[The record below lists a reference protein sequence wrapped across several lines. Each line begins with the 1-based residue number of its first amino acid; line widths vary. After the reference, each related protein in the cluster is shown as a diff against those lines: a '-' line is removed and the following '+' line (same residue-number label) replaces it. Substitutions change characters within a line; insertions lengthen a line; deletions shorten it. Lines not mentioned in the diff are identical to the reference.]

1 MPSPF
6 RPLTKLPIEL
16 RLQIGMLLVFHPRH
30 TTVVYNGGLW
40 RACKESREVILK
52 HAHID
57 DLLRAQEQYFIKYR
71 SGEEYQADWPGG
83 EEAVHLAILTIAE
96 GNQEW
101 HLVAY
106 PARDVSLRQDRSW
119 KYIYRY
125 PYNPPLHIPANVYGT
140 ELWRIIKD
148 FAIEFDQSWS
158 INRPGNIYDLSE
170 ENSARGYLEKLLF
183 DRAHHR
189 NFDGLENIWLIDK
202 GAMWSRHPHQYY
214 CTSDAEELQ
223 EAPTPEHQIVAVYR
237 GCDTEYVEVSLEQCS
252 HKTADGMAPS
262 SKGFVEK
269 LGLESNFVALPPL
282 AQMRSSP
289 KKDSATLARRSVEV
303 GHGVFFFSFN
313 HIQ

>member
-1 MPSPF
+1 MRF
-6 RPLTKLPIEL
+6 
-16 RLQIGMLLVFHPRH
+16 
-30 TTVVYNGGLW
+30 
-40 RACKESREVILK
+40 SR
-52 HAHID
+52 
-57 DLLRAQEQYFIKYR
+57 
-71 SGEEYQADWPGG
+71 
-83 EEAVHLAILTIAE
+83 
-96 GNQEW
+96 
-101 HLVAY
+101 
-106 PARDVSLRQDRSW
+106 SLRKTKSGIWWPTRLGIFLCVRTENW
-119 KYIYRY
+119 IYIYRY

-170 ENSARGYLEKLLF
+170 ENFARGYLEKLFF

-214 CTSDAEELQ
+214 CTSDAEGLQ
-223 EAPTPEHQIVAVYR
+223 EVPTLEHEIVAVYR
-237 GCDTEYVEVSLEQCS
+237 GCDAEYVEVSWEQCS

-269 LGLESNFVALPPL
+269 LDLESDFVALPPS

-303 GHGVFFFSFN
+303 GHGVFFSSFN
-313 HIQ
+313 HIE

>member
-57 DLLRAQEQYFIKYR
+57 DWLRAQEQYFIKYR
-71 SGEEYQADWPGG
+71 SGEEYQADWLGG

-96 GNQEW
+96 EDQEW

-106 PARDVSLRQDRSW
+106 PARDISL
-119 KYIYRY
+119 
-125 PYNPPLHIPANVYGT
+125 PNVYGT

-170 ENSARGYLEKLLF
+170 ENFARGYLEKLFF

-214 CTSDAEELQ
+214 CTSDAEGLQ
-223 EAPTPEHQIVAVYR
+223 EVPTLEHEIVAVYR
-237 GCDTEYVEVSLEQCS
+237 GCDAEYVEVSWEQCS

-269 LGLESNFVALPPL
+269 LDLESDFVALPPS

-303 GHGVFFFSFN
+303 GHGVFFSSFN
-313 HIQ
+313 HIE

>member
-6 RPLTKLPIEL
+6 LLLTKLPIEP

-40 RACKESREVILK
+40 RACEESREVILK

-57 DLLRAQEQYFIKYR
+57 DWLRAQEQYFIKYR
-71 SGEEYQADWPGG
+71 SGEEYQADLPGG
-83 EEAVHLAILTIAE
+83 EEAVHLALLTIAE
-96 GNQEW
+96 GDQEW

-106 PARDVSLRQDRSW
+106 PARDLISTALKYGVSC
-119 KYIYRY
+119 
-125 PYNPPLHIPANVYGT
+125 
-140 ELWRIIKD
+140 IIKD

-158 INRPGNIYDLSE
+158 INRPGNIYGLSE

-214 CTSDAEELQ
+214 CTSDVEGLQ
-223 EAPTPEHQIVAVYR
+223 EAPTPEHEIVAVYR
-237 GCDTEYVEVSLEQCS
+237 GCDAEYVEVAWEQCS

-269 LGLESNFVALPPL
+269 LGLESDFVALPPS

-289 KKDSATLARRSVEV
+289 KKDSATLARRLVQV
-303 GHGVFFFSFN
+303 GHGLLFSSFN

>member
-1 MPSPF
+1 MSRTHPPNSQMEVF
-6 RPLTKLPIEL
+6 GEL
-16 RLQIGMLLVFHPRH
+16 AR
-30 TTVVYNGGLW
+30 
-40 RACKESREVILK
+40 SRERSYSNMHTSTIGSGPKNNTLSNIGRVRNIKRTGQAGKRRFIL
-52 HAHID
+52 
-57 DLLRAQEQYFIKYR
+57 RFSR
-71 SGEEYQADWPGG
+71 
-83 EEAVHLAILTIAE
+83 
-96 GNQEW
+96 
-101 HLVAY
+101 
-106 PARDVSLRQDRSW
+106 SLRKTKSGICMAYHQ
-119 KYIYRY
+119 
-125 PYNPPLHIPANVYGT
+125 
-140 ELWRIIKD
+140 D

-158 INRPGNIYDLSE
+158 INRPGNIYDLSK

-214 CTSDAEELQ
+214 CTSDAEGLQ
-223 EAPTPEHQIVAVYR
+223 EAPTPEHQIIAVYR

>member
-1 MPSPF
+1 MSRTHPPNSQMEVF
-6 RPLTKLPIEL
+6 GEL
-16 RLQIGMLLVFHPRH
+16 ARSRKRSYSNMH
-30 TTVVYNGGLW
+30 T
-40 RACKESREVILK
+40 
-52 HAHID
+52 
-57 DLLRAQEQYFIKYR
+57 
-71 SGEEYQADWPGG
+71 
-83 EEAVHLAILTIAE
+83 LTIGSGPKNNTLSNIGRVRNIKRTGQA
-96 GNQEW
+96 GKRRFTLRFSQ
-101 HLVAY
+101 
-106 PARDVSLRQDRSW
+106 SLRKTKSGIWWPTRLGIFLCVRKENW
-119 KYIYRY
+119 KYIYGY

-140 ELWRIIKD
+140 EVWRIIKD

-202 GAMWSRHPHQYY
+202 GAMWLRHPHQYY
-214 CTSDAEELQ
+214 CTSDAEGLQ

-237 GCDTEYVEVSLEQCS
+237 GCDAEYVEVSLEQCS

>member
-1 MPSPF
+1 MSRTHPPNSQMEVF
-6 RPLTKLPIEL
+6 GEL
-16 RLQIGMLLVFHPRH
+16 AR
-30 TTVVYNGGLW
+30 
-40 RACKESREVILK
+40 SRERSYSNMHTSTIGSGPKNNTLSNIGRVRNIK
-52 HAHID
+52 RTGHAGKKRFT
-57 DLLRAQEQYFIKYR
+57 LRFSR
-71 SGEEYQADWPGG
+71 
-83 EEAVHLAILTIAE
+83 
-96 GNQEW
+96 
-101 HLVAY
+101 
-106 PARDVSLRQDRSW
+106 SLRETKSGIWWPTRLGIFLCVRTENW

-125 PYNPPLHIPANVYGT
+125 PYNPPLHIPANVYGA
-140 ELWRIIKD
+140 EVWRIIKD

-214 CTSDAEELQ
+214 CTSDAE
-223 EAPTPEHQIVAVYR
+223 AEHEIVAVYR
-237 GCDTEYVEVSLEQCS
+237 GCDAEYVEVSLEQCS

-262 SKGFVEK
+262 SKRFVER
-269 LGLESNFVALPPL
+269 LGLESDFVALPPS
-282 AQMRSSP
+282 AQMWSSP

-303 GHGVFFFSFN
+303 GHGVFFSSFN

>member
-1 MPSPF
+1 MHSPF

-30 TTVVYNGGLW
+30 TTVVYTPGLGVSSHEPNTSAQLTDGGLW

-57 DLLRAQEQYFIKYR
+57 DWLRAQEQYFIKYR

-96 GNQEW
+96 EDQEW

-106 PARDVSLRQDRSW
+106 PARDQ
-119 KYIYRY
+119 
-125 PYNPPLHIPANVYGT
+125 
-140 ELWRIIKD
+140 D

-158 INRPGNIYDLSE
+158 INRPGNIYDLSK

-214 CTSDAEELQ
+214 CTSDAEGLQ
-223 EAPTPEHQIVAVYR
+223 EAPTPEHQIIAVYR
-237 GCDTEYVEVSLEQCS
+237 SCDTEYVEVSLEQCS

>member
-30 TTVVYNGGLW
+30 TTVVY
-40 RACKESREVILK
+40 
-52 HAHID
+52 
-57 DLLRAQEQYFIKYR
+57 
-71 SGEEYQADWPGG
+71 
-83 EEAVHLAILTIAE
+83 T
-96 GNQEW
+96 
-101 HLVAY
+101 
-106 PARDVSLRQDRSW
+106 
-119 KYIYRY
+119 
-125 PYNPPLHIPANVYGT
+125 NVYGT
-140 ELWRIIKD
+140 EVGRIIKD

-214 CTSDAEELQ
+214 CTSDAEGLQ
-223 EAPTPEHQIVAVYR
+223 EVPTLEHEIVAVYR
-237 GCDTEYVEVSLEQCS
+237 GCDAEYVEVSWEKCS

-269 LGLESNFVALPPL
+269 LDLESDFVALPPS
-282 AQMRSSP
+282 ARMRSSP

-303 GHGVFFFSFN
+303 GHRVFFSSFN

>member
-1 MPSPF
+1 MSRTHPPNSQMEVF
-6 RPLTKLPIEL
+6 GEL
-16 RLQIGMLLVFHPRH
+16 AR
-30 TTVVYNGGLW
+30 
-40 RACKESREVILK
+40 SRERSYSNMHTSTICSGPKNNTLSNIGRVRNIKRTGQAGKRRFIL
-52 HAHID
+52 
-57 DLLRAQEQYFIKYR
+57 RFSR
-71 SGEEYQADWPGG
+71 
-83 EEAVHLAILTIAE
+83 
-96 GNQEW
+96 
-101 HLVAY
+101 
-106 PARDVSLRQDRSW
+106 SLRKTKSGIWWPTRLGIFLCVRTENW

-125 PYNPPLHIPANVYGT
+125 PYNPPLHVPANVYGA
-140 ELWRIIKD
+140 EVWRIIKD

>member
-1 MPSPF
+1 MSRTHPPNSQMEVF
-6 RPLTKLPIEL
+6 GEL
-16 RLQIGMLLVFHPRH
+16 AR
-30 TTVVYNGGLW
+30 
-40 RACKESREVILK
+40 SRERSYSNMHTSTIGSGPKNNTLSNIGRVRNIK
-52 HAHID
+52 RTGQAGKRRFT
-57 DLLRAQEQYFIKYR
+57 LRFSR
-71 SGEEYQADWPGG
+71 
-83 EEAVHLAILTIAE
+83 
-96 GNQEW
+96 
-101 HLVAY
+101 
-106 PARDVSLRQDRSW
+106 SLRKTKSGIWWPTRLGIFLCVRTENW

-125 PYNPPLHIPANVYGT
+125 PHNPPLHIPANVYGT
-140 ELWRIIKD
+140 EVWRIIKD

-214 CTSDAEELQ
+214 CTSDAEGLQ

-237 GCDTEYVEVSLEQCS
+237 GCDAEYVEVSLEQCS

>member
-1 MPSPF
+1 MRF
-6 RPLTKLPIEL
+6 
-16 RLQIGMLLVFHPRH
+16 
-30 TTVVYNGGLW
+30 
-40 RACKESREVILK
+40 SR
-52 HAHID
+52 
-57 DLLRAQEQYFIKYR
+57 
-71 SGEEYQADWPGG
+71 
-83 EEAVHLAILTIAE
+83 
-96 GNQEW
+96 
-101 HLVAY
+101 
-106 PARDVSLRQDRSW
+106 SLRKTKSGIWWPTRLGIFLCVRTENW

-125 PYNPPLHIPANVYGT
+125 PHNPPLHIPANVYGT
-140 ELWRIIKD
+140 EVWRIIKD

-214 CTSDAEELQ
+214 CTSDAEGLQ

-237 GCDTEYVEVSLEQCS
+237 GCDAEYVEVSLEQCS